1 VIGARLVAGAASAI
15 AACGGPAKPAP
26 PPEVSA
32 RPLTRIAA
40 EEPEAESDEV
50 QVIAS
55 KGHMDP
61 RAVDAGI
68 APHRA
73 ALTACYTERVG
84 RRRWLGG
91 HALLRWEVAADGAI
105 ARVLLVSSD
114 LGAWPVEKCLL
125 EVARAAA
132 FGKPIGG
139 AAAELL
145 LPLEFSAHGQPPV
158 WDAEQSA
165 LAIGGQLTTL
175 AACAKGAVPPCEV
188 AITLYAG
195 PRGRVES
202 VGFASAT
209 TPIATSG
216 STGPCSNAQ
225 RCGESI
231 ASSGSAGPCSNAQR
245 CGESIA
251 SSGSAGP
258 CSNAQRCG
266 DWIARS
272 GSAGP
277 RSNAQRCG
285 DWIDDAWATCAEKTA
300 LAWHLPDPKGQVTKL
315 AVRYRPR

>member
-15 AACGGPAKPAP
+15 AGCGGPAKPAP
-26 PPEVSA
+26 PPEISA
-32 RPLTRIAA
+32 RPVTRIAA
-40 EEPEAESDEV
+40 DEPEAESDDV

-73 ALTACYTERVG
+73 RLTACYTERVG
-84 RRRWLGG
+84 RRGWLGG

-105 ARVLLVSSD
+105 ASVLLVSSD
-114 LGAWPVEKCLL
+114 LGAWPIEKCLL
-125 EVARAAA
+125 EVARAVA

-158 WDAEQSA
+158 WDVAQSA

-175 AACAKGAVPPCEV
+175 AACAKGTAVPPCEV
-188 AITLYAG
+188 AITLYVG
-195 PRGRVES
+195 KRGRVES

-209 TPIATSG
+209 TA
-216 STGPCSNAQ
+216 
-225 RCGESI
+225 
-231 ASSGSAGPCSNAQR
+231 
-245 CGESIA
+245 
-251 SSGSAGP
+251 
-258 CSNAQRCG
+258 
-266 DWIARS
+266 IARS

-285 DWIDDAWATCAEKTA
+285 ESIDDAWATCAEKIA
-300 LAWHLPDPKGQVTKL
+300 LAWQLPDPKGQVTKL